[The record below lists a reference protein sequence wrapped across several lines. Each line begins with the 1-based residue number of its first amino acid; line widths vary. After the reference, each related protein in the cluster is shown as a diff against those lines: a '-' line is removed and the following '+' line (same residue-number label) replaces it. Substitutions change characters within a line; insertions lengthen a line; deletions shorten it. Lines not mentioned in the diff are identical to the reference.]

1 MCLHAGCPL
10 RHVATGAE
18 LSPAYPPKQPLLL
31 LISLLRAVPACL
43 FACRLPMSSALLGM
57 ETELGS

>member
-1 MCLHAGCPL
+1 
-10 RHVATGAE
+10 
-18 LSPAYPPKQPLLL
+18 
-31 LISLLRAVPACL
+31 VPACL